1 MKFFY
6 VAYRE
11 NAAFSS
17 LCKRTFN
24 VDLRL
29 FQANRNLQLKRKTR
43 LEIGSFSQF
52 NRLSQVVGSVTKLSD
67 FCLQKQPKTLVTFW
81 AILKSITLCK
91 NCCSIYLVNFWKHL
105 GYNFTPISGRTG
117 CRSRSS
123 QNSIKDWFH
132 GSNTVIWQILL
143 TINFFKEAEIVSTFK
158 KQKKFLPILIFKVQ
172 IFIRYPQ
179 ISYQTQQK
187 CFQRWCRKS
196 ANQCDQ
202 VWRNFKIVWPFL

>member
-1 MKFFY
+1 M
-6 VAYRE
+6 
-11 NAAFSS
+11 
-17 LCKRTFN
+17 
-24 VDLRL
+24 
-29 FQANRNLQLKRKTR
+29 
-43 LEIGSFSQF
+43 
-52 NRLSQVVGSVTKLSD
+52 
-67 FCLQKQPKTLVTFW
+67 TFW
-81 AILKSITLCK
+81 SILKSITLCK

-172 IFIRYPQ
+172 IFIRYHIRHSRNVFSVGAENQPTSVTRSGE
-179 ISYQTQQK
+179 ISK
-187 CFQRWCRKS
+187 
-196 ANQCDQ
+196 
-202 VWRNFKIVWPFL
+202 